1 MLGVLATGAGSLGI
15 AFCSAV
21 SVSTCCS
28 STVLAIV
35 SVSLAVDPSESA
47 LDPAY
52 SVTDPIEGV
61 SDVTDLVPASSRTRN
76 CEMEGLTLAE
86 GGEEDL
92 AEGGEEDR
100 VGDVSPLNGLA
111 GRCCCARMSCSTLLS
126 VLYRAVP
133 NLALLL
139 LLFLAGS
146 LPKDAL
152 PPSSASSLISS
163 RRVLESAGEAV

>member
-1 MLGVLATGAGSLGI
+1 MLGVVATGAGSLGVT
-15 AFCSAV
+15 FRSAG
-21 SVSTCCS
+21 SISTCCS
-28 STVLAIV
+28 STVLGIV

-47 LDPAY
+47 LDSAY

-61 SDVTDLVPASSRTRN
+61 SEVTDRVPASSRTRN
-76 CEMEGLTLAE
+76 CEMEGLTPAE
-86 GGEEDL
+86 GGEE
-92 AEGGEEDR
+92 ER
-100 VGDVSPLNGLA
+100 TGDVSPLKGLA

>member
-1 MLGVLATGAGSLGI
+1 MLGVSATGAGSLGVTSR
-15 AFCSAV
+15 SAG
-21 SVSTCCS
+21 SISGCCTS
-28 STVLAIV
+28 IVLGMV
-35 SVSLAVDPSESA
+35 SVSLAVDPSDSA

-52 SVTDPIEGV
+52 SVTDATEGV
-61 SDVTDLVPASSRTRN
+61 SEVIDLERESSCTRN
-76 CEMEGLTLAE
+76 CEIEGLRLAE
-86 GGEEDL
+86 GD
-92 AEGGEEDR
+92 EDR

-111 GRCCCARMSCSTLLS
+111 GRCCCARISCSTLLS

-133 NLALLL
+133 NFALLL

-146 LPKDAL
+146 LPKEAL